1 VDTYHHEK
9 EKAEYLSSI
18 VQWVIIKGGKQVPF
32 AKHDNRKIEQAY
44 KSKEND
50 LKIKI
55 KNVDYQ
61 VNWY

>member
-1 VDTYHHEK
+1 
-9 EKAEYLSSI
+9 
-18 VQWVIIKGGKQVPF
+18 VPF

-61 VNWY
+61 VN